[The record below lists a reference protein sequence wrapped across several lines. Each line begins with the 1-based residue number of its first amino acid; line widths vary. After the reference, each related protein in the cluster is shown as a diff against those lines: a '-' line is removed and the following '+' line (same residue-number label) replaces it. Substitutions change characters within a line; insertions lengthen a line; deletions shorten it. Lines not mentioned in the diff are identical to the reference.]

1 VIHTLGGLYN
11 KEYPHIPISQFR
23 RGTPQRNS
31 NNYENLITHKDLKR
45 SSLRSLPD
53 NWERSKSVHSLRM
66 YSDDEHLI
74 MENESITSPTISPVP
89 LPRTN
94 ISLREDPSVFD
105 NNEYNNS
112 SNNSYID
119 QLIDEEISRSE
130 AEFIS
135 RNVGKL
141 KERLDNEINYPT
153 SEYSKEVKDDG
164 THIQHM
170 EYSEPSCPS
179 SSDED
184 EQDQSMEDLTNE
196 QAQQLSMIDQDLQ
209 SCRAYGL
216 GLEWGKVDRVNTFTI
231 DTNGAT
237 SGEVTVSVEGPHE
250 GSVSRT
256 EVYPVDEDAGLYQ
269 VHYTVTT
276 SATYLLAITWAN
288 QHITGSPF
296 MCYVED

>member
-23 RGTPQRNS
+23 RAAPHRHS
-31 NNYENLITHKDLKR
+31 KNYENLITHKDLRR
-45 SSLRSLPD
+45 SSLHSLPE
-53 NWERSKSVHSLRM
+53 NWARNKSVHSLRM
-66 YSDDEHLI
+66 FSDVSDDDHFNL
-74 MENESITSPTISPVP
+74 ENDISSYSPRP

-94 ISLREDPSVFD
+94 LSLNR
-105 NNEYNNS
+105 NS
-112 SNNSYID
+112 SVYD
-119 QLIDEEISRSE
+119 MKQLLNDEISKTE
-130 AEFIS
+130 AEFIAK
-135 RNVGKL
+135 NVDKL
-141 KERLDNEINYPT
+141 KERLDNEVNYSTAEYINQAQ
-153 SEYSKEVKDDG
+153 DQG
-164 THIQHM
+164 TYIQHM
-170 EYSEPSCPS
+170 DYSEHSCPS
-179 SSDED
+179 SDDDEL
-184 EQDQSMEDLTNE
+184 DQSMEDLTKDHVP
-196 QAQQLSMIDQDLQ
+196 QLSRGSSQDLQ

-276 SATYLLAITWAN
+276 PATYLLAITWAN